1 MENNT
6 QEILQ
11 FDFGIRIKGTKESI
25 TESIIDFKNKWI
37 IDGNRCKELL
47 AQFEKKTEFDQHVK
61 RAKELKKELSEL
73 GINLGFNV
81 EII

>member
-1 MENNT
+1 
-6 QEILQ
+6 
-11 FDFGIRIKGTKESI
+11 
-25 TESIIDFKNKWI
+25 
-37 IDGNRCKELL
+37 L

>member
-25 TESIIDFKNKWI
+25 TESIIDFKNK
-37 IDGNRCKELL
+37 
-47 AQFEKKTEFDQHVK
+47 
-61 RAKELKKELSEL
+61 
-73 GINLGFNV
+73 
-81 EII
+81 